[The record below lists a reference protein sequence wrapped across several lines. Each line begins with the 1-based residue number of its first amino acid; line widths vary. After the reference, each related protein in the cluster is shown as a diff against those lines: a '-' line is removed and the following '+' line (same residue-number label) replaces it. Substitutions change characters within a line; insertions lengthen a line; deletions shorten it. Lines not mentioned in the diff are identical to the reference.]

1 MNYNTILAGSEPGT
15 ETEEE
20 IDRISNAGNLAD
32 LLERAGGDLGPAIRR
47 DVRINLQQSP
57 GKKSYLNISYFYSPH
72 YIHPLLPKRICH

>member
-1 MNYNTILAGSEPGT
+1 MTYNTILAGSEPGT

-20 IDRISNAGNLAD
+20 IERISNAGNLAD

-57 GKKSYLNISYFYSPH
+57 GKILANFTHQIISICLNRFDIYH
-72 YIHPLLPKRICH
+72 